1 MDVPLVAQC
10 ILVMRAD
17 WGIEV
22 VLDLQY
28 MSVGWNL
35 ARHTVSC
42 TYRLLK
48 ASLICKE
55 SSSTE

>member
-1 MDVPLVAQC
+1 MDIPLVAQC
-10 ILVMRAD
+10 ILAMRPD

-28 MSVGWNL
+28 MSVGWKL
-35 ARHTVSC
+35 ARYTVSC
-42 TYRLLK
+42 MYRLLK

-55 SSSTE
+55 SSSTK